1 MRRISAARLALL
13 AAAFSVAAFS
23 VAAFSVA
30 PAAAAA
36 YDANGVAL
44 GASED
49 DIKKRFPSAYCKPLE
64 WASRGAERRCD
75 DAKISFGGAEGR
87 ITFYL
92 RKGAVQ
98 AFDVRFDTKDLER
111 VTKQLKSRY
120 GEPVS
125 EVKEAVGP
133 EGKVREL
140 YKVLWE
146 SGADRAVLTAQM
158 DKKRASLLVSRGNFD
173 EEIYRVR

>member
-1 MRRISAARLALL
+1 MQSASARRLALL
-13 AAAFSVAAFS
+13 AAFLPIAAF
-23 VAAFSVA
+23 FVA

-64 WASRGAERRCD
+64 WVSRAADRRCD

-98 AFDVRFDTKDLER
+98 AFDVRFDTKDLDR
-111 VTKQLKSRY
+111 VTKQLKARY
-120 GEPVS
+120 GNPVS
-125 EVKEAVGP
+125 EVKDTVGP
-133 EGKVREL
+133 EGKAREL
-140 YKVLWE
+140 YKVLWD
-146 SGADRAVLTAQM
+146 SKPDRAVLTAQSGQS
-158 DKKRASLLVSRGNFD
+158 RASLLASRGNFD

>member
-1 MRRISAARLALL
+1 MRTAAFAGSRSMRRVSAAQLALRAAVFS
-13 AAAFSVAAFS
+13 AAAFF
-23 VAAFSVA
+23 VA

-64 WASRGAERRCD
+64 WVSRAADRRCD

-98 AFDVRFDTKDLER
+98 AFDVRFDTKDLDR
-111 VTKQLKSRY
+111 VTKLLKTRY
-120 GEPVS
+120 GNPVS
-125 EVKEAVGP
+125 EVKE
-133 EGKVREL
+133 
-140 YKVLWE
+140 
-146 SGADRAVLTAQM
+146 
-158 DKKRASLLVSRGNFD
+158 
-173 EEIYRVR
+173 